1 MNYFKSEAFRN
12 AIFAT
17 LVVMAFSSMPSFA
30 QMAGAASGTTGADA
44 SKSVTTLWR
53 SVSGILDILVG
64 IAGVIGIFIIVWKL
78 KSGDEA
84 AKGQIV
90 MLLGALFLWYMRGI
104 ILHTFGIT
112 AIDK

>member
-30 QMAGAASGTTGADA
+30 ADA
-44 SKSVTTLWR
+44 TEATTAVKTIWI
-53 SVSGILDILVG
+53 SIVSILDLLVG
-64 IAGVIGIFIIVWKL
+64 IGGVVGIFIIVWKL

-90 MLLGALFLWYMRGI
+90 MVLGGLTLWYLKYS
-104 ILHTFGIT
+104 ILHLFHNT
-112 AIDK
+112 ALG

>member
-1 MNYFKSEAFRN
+1 MKYFKSEAFRN

-17 LVVMAFSSMPSFA
+17 LVVLAFSAMPSFA
-30 QMAGAASGTTGADA
+30 QMDGAASGNTGSDA
-44 SKSVTTLWR
+44 KTSAVTLWK
-53 SVSGILDILVG
+53 SVSGILDLLVG
-64 IAGVIGIFIIVWKL
+64 VGGVIGIFIIVWKL

-112 AIDK
+112 ALG